1 MSLAIARKQSPDNT
15 HKPKRGSVHDTVKS
29 PHTASPSLS
38 VAVIQRLANCPCGG
52 GCPRCS
58 GVIQPKLIIGQPNDK
73 YEREADRV
81 AEQIMRLPEQPI
93 QRKPT

>member
-1 MSLAIARKQSPDNT
+1 MSLAIAGKQPPYNT
-15 HKPKRGSVHDTVKS
+15 HKPKRGSVHGTLKF

-38 VAVIQRLANCPCGG
+38 SAVIQRRANCPCGG
-52 GCPRCS
+52 GCPHCR

-73 YEREADRV
+73 YEQEADRV